1 MNKDE
6 EIEKEIIEKGLVA
19 PRITIDDINNSIKEE
34 TFTVLPS
41 GRTMICELTLRNGFT
56 VRGES
61 SCVSIENFDYDLGK
75 KISKDDARNK
85 IWVLEAYLLKERLF
99 EK

>member
-41 GRTMICELTLRNGFT
+41 RRTMICELTLRNGFT

>member
-1 MNKDE
+1 MPTDE
-6 EIEKEIIEKGLVA
+6 QVEKEIIEKGLVA
-19 PRITIDDINNSIKEE
+19 PRITINDVNKCIIDE
-34 TFTVLPS
+34 TYTVLPS

-61 SCVSIENFDYDLGK
+61 SCVSIENFNYELGQ

-85 IWVLEAYLLKERLF
+85 VWMLEAYLLKDRLS
-99 EK
+99 KD